1 MKHHFALCILQI
13 LAFLLCFENASGQE
27 EYTASAPEK
36 VAAKRPQ
43 WEHHFQLMD
52 ATMDL
57 TNGIVSADKVQLG
70 TNLPQAFNGNG
81 VVMAIADIGFDFTHP
96 NFERSKIVRFWD
108 LLSRDTIGQEH
119 LLTGHEYTD
128 ELEIRALQHSFDGKQ
143 ETHATHV
150 LGIAAGTGAKETYGS
165 DEFRGIASEADLL
178 LVGNV
183 LSNNF
188 NLVDSLQRNKFD
200 DLHEFNIFKY
210 AFDYAESVGK
220 PCVINMSSGRRQSF
234 GDDFPIY
241 NQMVNE
247 LTGPG
252 KIIVASA
259 GNNGK
264 KKVYM
269 KKREGQSKVQSWFYP
284 AAASGNY
291 LFFRHK
297 GDCKL
302 ELFSRTSKDSE
313 FELMPTDLYATL
325 DTISD
330 YDGTPIQYIILRDS
344 IPEKTGLLLYARMSG
359 SEDSEGEL
367 FTQGVQF
374 LDDGSWSGG
383 EYDYSVIFPGSYDN
397 VISVGYM
404 NYRDEYTTAWGDYYH
419 RNEGEKGKANI
430 NTSRGPRLD
439 GYQKPDIIAPGTFIA
454 SSFNSFY
461 EEENADNEDVTECN
475 YKFFNYN
482 GRRYS
487 WSIMSGSSMSTPV
500 VSGII
505 ALWLEAN
512 PNLTPQDIKDIFK
525 RTARHPDPALP
536 YPNAIYGYG
545 EIDAYAGL
553 LDILGVDKIEGVSK
567 SHARNVRFVV
577 KDGWVEAYDKA
588 TGEPLHIIIY
598 NTAGVR
604 MKEGKL
610 APGVYAVEV
619 VTDKAEQ
626 KGSTLV
632 RIRS

>member
-1 MKHHFALCILQI
+1 MKLHFALCILQI
-13 LAFLLCFENASGQE
+13 LAFLLPFGSI
-27 EYTASAPEK
+27 SAQEK
-36 VAAKRPQ
+36 VAARKPQ
-43 WEHHFQLMD
+43 YEHHFRLMD
-52 ATMDL
+52 ATMDI
-57 TNGIVSADKVQLG
+57 TNGIVQADKVQLG

-81 VVMAIADIGFDFTHP
+81 VVLTVADIGFDFTHP
-96 NFERSKIVRFWD
+96 NFELSKIVGFWD
-108 LLSRDTIGQEH
+108 LLSRDTIDQEH
-119 LLTGHEYTD
+119 VFTGHEYTN
-128 ELEIRALQHSFDGKQ
+128 EQEIRALQHSYDGKQ

-150 LGIAAGTGAKETYGS
+150 LGIAAGTGAKEVYGS
-165 DEFRGIASEADLL
+165 DEFRGIASGADLL

-183 LSNNF
+183 LSNNAK
-188 NLVDSLQRNKFD
+188 LVDSIQRPKFEG
-200 DLHEFNIFKY
+200 LHEFDIFKY

-241 NQMVNE
+241 NQMIDE

-252 KIIVASA
+252 KIIVASS

-264 KKVYM
+264 QKVYM
-269 KKREGQSKVQSWFYP
+269 KKREGQASVQSWYHP
-284 AAASGNY
+284 AASSGNY

-302 ELFSRTSKDSE
+302 ELFCRKSKESE
-313 FELMPTDLYATL
+313 FQPMPTDLYATL

-330 YDGTPIQYIILRDS
+330 YDGTPIQYIILQDS
-344 IPEKTGLLLYARMSG
+344 IPQKTGLRLYARMSG
-359 SEDSEGEL
+359 TADSEGEL

-374 LDDGSWSGG
+374 LDEEEWSDG

-397 VISVGYM
+397 VICVGYS
-404 NYRDEYTTAWGDYYH
+404 NYREGYTTAWGDYYTYDQ
-419 RNEGEKGKANI
+419 GEMYKANI
-430 NTSRGPRLD
+430 HTSRGPRLD
-439 GYQKPDIIAPGTFIA
+439 GYQKPDIVAPGAFVV

-461 EEENADNEDVTECN
+461 EEENADDEDVLECN
-475 YKFFNYN
+475 YKLFDHN

-487 WSIMSGSSMSTPV
+487 WSVMSGSSMSTPV

-512 PNLTPQDIKDIFK
+512 PKLTPQDIKDIFK
-525 RTARHPDPALP
+525 RTARHPDPTLS

-567 SHARNVRFVV
+567 DHARNVKFVIKEGEV
-577 KDGWVEAYDKA
+577 KAFNKQ
-588 TGEPLHIIIY
+588 TNEPLHIIIY
-598 NTAGVR
+598 STSGAR
-604 MKEGKL
+604 MPEGKL

-619 VTDKAEQ
+619 VTDKAEL

-632 RIRS
+632 RI

>member
-1 MKHHFALCILQI
+1 MKSHFALYILQI
-13 LAFLLCFENASGQE
+13 LAFLLSFG
-27 EYTASAPEK
+27 SAHAQEK
-36 VAAKRPQ
+36 VVARKPHY
-43 WEHHFQLMD
+43 EHQFRLMD
-52 ATMDL
+52 ATMDI
-57 TNGIVSADKVQLG
+57 TNGIVQADKAQLG
-70 TNLPQAFNGNG
+70 TNLPQAFNGDG
-81 VVMAIADIGFDFTHP
+81 VVLTVADIGFDFTHP
-96 NFERSKIVRFWD
+96 NFANSRIVRFWD
-108 LLSRDTIGQEH
+108 LLSRDTIGQEQVF
-119 LLTGHEYTD
+119 TGHEYTD
-128 ELEIRALQHSFDGKQ
+128 EQEIRALQHSYDGIQ

-150 LGIAAGTGAKETYGS
+150 LGIAAGTGAKEAYGS
-165 DEFRGIASEADLL
+165 DEFHGIASGADLL
-178 LVGNV
+178 LVNNV
-183 LSNNF
+183 LSNNAK
-188 NLVDSLQRNKFD
+188 LVDSIQRKKFEG
-200 DLHEFNIFKY
+200 LHEFDIFKY

-252 KIIVASA
+252 RIIVASS

-264 KKVYM
+264 QKVYM
-269 KKREGQSKVQSWFYP
+269 KKREGQTNVQSWYYP

-291 LFFRHK
+291 LFFRQK

-302 ELFSRTSKDSE
+302 ELLCKYPEDTETKP
-313 FELMPTDLYATL
+313 MPEELYAKL

-330 YDGTPIQYIILRDS
+330 YDGTPIQYIILQDS
-344 IPEKTGLLLYARMSG
+344 IPHKTGLLLYARMSG
-359 SEDSEGEL
+359 NEDSEGEL

-374 LDDGSWSGG
+374 LDEEGWSDG
-383 EYDYSVIFPGSYDN
+383 EYDYSVVFPGSYDN

-419 RNEGEKGKANI
+419 RDEGELRKANA

-439 GYQKPDIIAPGTFIA
+439 GYQKPDIVAPGTFVA

-461 EEENADNEDVTECN
+461 EEENLDNKEVTECN
-475 YKFFNYN
+475 YKFFDYN

-500 VSGII
+500 VTGII

-512 PNLTPQDIKDIFK
+512 PNLSPQDIKDIFK
-525 RTARHPDPALP
+525 RTARHPDPTLS

-567 SHARNVRFVV
+567 DHARNVRFVIKEGEV
-577 KDGWVEAYDKA
+577 KAFDKR
-588 TGEPLHIIIY
+588 TDEPLHIIIY
-598 NTAGVR
+598 STSGTRVP
-604 MKEGKL
+604 EGKL
-610 APGVYAVEV
+610 APGVYVVEV
-619 VTDKAEQ
+619 VTDKAEL

-632 RIRS
+632 RI